1 MIDQKLLQILVCPED
16 KTAVKLAEQDVIN
29 DLNNAINSG
38 SLKNRAG
45 VSITNEIE
53 GGLIRADGKYLY
65 PIRDGIPIMLIDEA
79 IELQEFIAG

>member
-38 SLKNRAG
+38 SIKNRAG
-45 VSITNEIE
+45 VSITNEIK

-79 IELQEFIAG
+79 IELQDNL

>member
-45 VSITNEIE
+45 VSITNKIE

-79 IELQEFIAG
+79 IELQDNL

>member
-79 IELQEFIAG
+79 IELKDNL